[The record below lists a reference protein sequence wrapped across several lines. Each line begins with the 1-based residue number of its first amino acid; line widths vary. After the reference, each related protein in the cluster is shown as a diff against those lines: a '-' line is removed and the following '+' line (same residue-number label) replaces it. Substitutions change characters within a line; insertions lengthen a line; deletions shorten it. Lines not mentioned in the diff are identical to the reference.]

1 MAKTGMVDAWHY
13 TPGPMALAQRTVLIA
28 GATGALGSAV
38 SLACAR
44 YGATVVLCGRNVA
57 ELEKLY
63 DRIEESGAR
72 QPAIIPVDLEGASD
86 TDYQTVSEALAGGL
100 TVLDGLLHIAGTLGQ
115 LSPIEHTATR
125 QWRRAL
131 SVNLSAPF
139 FLTQACMPLLKRS
152 PDASIVFTLDDK
164 TRAYWAGYGVAKAG
178 LAALAKILADEWDP
192 PPGETRNLRVNAVD
206 PGPLRSKLRRAAYP
220 AENAQL
226 PADPAERVAP
236 YLYLLSE
243 ASRDVNGMLFCHGQ
257 AARAL

>member
-1 MAKTGMVDAWHY
+1 MGDAWQFA
-13 TPGPMALAQRTVLIA
+13 PGPTDLAGRTVLIT

-44 YGATVVLCGRNVA
+44 YGATVVLCGRNVP

-63 DRIEESGAR
+63 DRIEQSGAP
-72 QPAIIPVDLEGASD
+72 QPAIMPVDLEGASD
-86 TDYQTVSEALAGGL
+86 ADYRIVAEALADGL
-100 TVLDGLLHIAGTLGQ
+100 TALDGLLHIAGALGQ
-115 LSPIEHTATR
+115 LSPIEHADTR
-125 QWRRAL
+125 QWQRAL

-139 FLTQACMPLLKRS
+139 YLTQACMPLLKRS

-192 PPGETRNLRVNAVD
+192 PPGETRNLRINAVD
-206 PGPLRSKLRRAAYP
+206 PGPLRSRLRRAAYP

-226 PADPAERVAP
+226 PADPGERVAP

-243 ASRDVNGMLFCHGQ
+243 ASRDVNGMQFSHAQ
-257 AARAL
+257 AVRAL

>member
-86 TDYQTVSEALAGGL
+86 TDYQTAL
-100 TVLDGLLHIAGTLGQ
+100 D
-115 LSPIEHTATR
+115 
-125 QWRRAL
+125 
-131 SVNLSAPF
+131 SVNRFDFS
-139 FLTQACMPLLKRS
+139 S
-152 PDASIVFTLDDK
+152 DV
-164 TRAYWAGYGVAKAG
+164 Y
-178 LAALAKILADEWDP
+178 
-192 PPGETRNLRVNAVD
+192 RNVMGGNAVRFLNV
-206 PGPLRSKLRRAAYP
+206 G
-220 AENAQL
+220 
-226 PADPAERVAP
+226 
-236 YLYLLSE
+236 
-243 ASRDVNGMLFCHGQ
+243 
-257 AARAL
+257 